1 MVNFSYSQEYLGES
15 KPINQ
20 ITPLVSV
27 CLPTFQHV
35 EFIEKCLD
43 SVLAQVTDFPF
54 EILIGEDDSTDGTRE
69 ICYRYADKYPD
80 KIRLMLGNSETKMIR
95 NGKKIG
101 RLNHLNLYAKARGK
115 FICICDGDDYWTN
128 DHKLQLQA
136 DLLNKYPD
144 ASICL
149 TDTFLEG
156 QENTR
161 AEGLPKEFKI
171 FTPHQ
176 LKKRLYLGHISS
188 WMIRNEMADFLKNE
202 IILKTPVL
210 DVVIFNFSKLRGN
223 TIFTPELTSF
233 YRLNPQGIYRKNSM
247 KQNHKDR
254 FFINWHLFIYVHK
267 DPFLY
272 LRTLGFMAKR
282 YFINFIQPKVVG
294 KIS

>member
-1 MVNFSYSQEYLGES
+1 MFNILYSKEYLGES

-20 ITPLVSV
+20 IIPLVSV
-27 CLPTFQHV
+27 CIPTFQHID
-35 EFIEKCLD
+35 FISKCLD
-43 SVLAQVTDFPF
+43 SVLSQVTDFPF

-80 KIRLMLGNSETKMIR
+80 KIRLMLGKTEEKMIR

-161 AEGLPKEFKI
+161 AVGLPKEFKI

-176 LKKRLYLGHISS
+176 LKKRFYLGHISS

-210 DVVIFNFSKLRGN
+210 DVVVFNFFKLRGN

-247 KQNHKDR
+247 KQNQKDR

-272 LRTLGFMAKR
+272 LRTLAFMAKR
-282 YFINFIQPKVVG
+282 YYFNFIKPKIAG
-294 KIS
+294 IQG